1 MWMCELTVE
10 WARLCIQYHL
20 DICTSKSVVLTCI
33 IPVEEPS
40 SEEKTKSKE
49 RTKALRLT
57 SPCMDQ
63 RYKAMWKTRSH
74 GEDQGHERKPTMG
87 VDQVEVHPKE
97 KRSPCRNPRVQV
109 EPDPGMK
116 MKQGWGQGNRPAVE
130 PWWWVHGVRAQ
141 WARAEEART
150 HALFL
155 LRVDRVVQ
163 LLVDLWEEGG
173 TECRRPNRCA
183 VSNIFKIMQRA
194 SRCRTCTS
202 DVKRCRRTMRGNS
215 WGWHTSHYHKKYRS
229 CVSRCVHMSKMLECS
244 ILKRRE
250 YLDILG

>member
-63 RYKAMWKTRSH
+63 RYKAMWKTRNH

-109 EPDPGMK
+109 EPDPAWRWSWDEAKVTDLLLNHGDESMEWERS
-116 MKQGWGQGNRPAVE
+116 GLGQ
-130 PWWWVHGVRAQ
+130 
-141 WARAEEART
+141 
-150 HALFL
+150 
-155 LRVDRVVQ
+155 
-163 LLVDLWEEGG
+163 
-173 TECRRPNRCA
+173 RR
-183 VSNIFKIMQRA
+183 
-194 SRCRTCTS
+194 
-202 DVKRCRRTMRGNS
+202 
-215 WGWHTSHYHKKYRS
+215 
-229 CVSRCVHMSKMLECS
+229 
-244 ILKRRE
+244 
-250 YLDILG
+250 LGPMPCFSSGLTV